1 MTNIKIILAG
11 GGTGGHVLPLVAI
24 ARAIKELNTQVK
36 IYFVGPEEFSLDS
49 LRQEGITIK
58 KIIPA
63 GKIRRYFSWLY
74 LWEAIKLPLAFLQ
87 SVIIVAKINPDVV
100 LGKGSYGSVLPVL
113 AAKIL
118 GKKIILHE
126 SDVMPGLANKFL
138 ARWADIIIVSF
149 TESLSYFR
157 GPTSKMVVLGNPVR
171 LEYLNLDKT
180 QAARVLN
187 FNPSKKV
194 IFISGGSQGA
204 QKINQVILLLL
215 DALLDQYNLIWSVG
229 SNNFKELK
237 EKIGSRQ
244 NLKLAALLSEQELA
258 ATYRLCDLIIGRAG
272 SGTIFEAAAFG
283 KPSILIPLMQANQHQ
298 LFNAQAYA
306 LTGAALIIK
315 ESDLTEGI
323 LKNSI
328 ASILANTQIIKTM
341 SQKAQTFAQIES
353 ANALA
358 KILLGL

>member
-1 MTNIKIILAG
+1 MANVKIILAG

-24 ARAIKELNTQVK
+24 TRAIKELNTQAK

-49 LRQEGITIK
+49 LRQEGIIIK

-74 LWEAIKLPLAFLQ
+74 LWEAIKLPRAFLQ
-87 SVIIVAKINPDVV
+87 SLIIITRINPDVV

-113 AAKIL
+113 VAKIL

-126 SDVMPGLANKFL
+126 SDVMPGLTNRFL

-149 TESLSYFR
+149 NESLSYFR
-157 GPTSKMVVLGNPVR
+157 GRTSKMVVLGNPVR
-171 LEYLNLDKT
+171 LQYLNLDKT
-180 QAARVLN
+180 RAAGILN
-187 FNPSKKV
+187 FNPGKKV

-204 QKINQVILLLL
+204 QKINQVILASLDMLLN
-215 DALLDQYNLIWSVG
+215 QYDLIWSVG
-229 SNNFKELK
+229 LNNFKDIK

-258 ATYRLCDLIIGRAG
+258 AAYRLCDLVIGRAG
-272 SGTIFEAAAFG
+272 SGTIFETAAFG
-283 KPSILIPLMQANQHQ
+283 KPSILIPLMQASQHQ

-306 LTGAALIIK
+306 STGAALVIK
-315 ESDLTEGI
+315 ESDLSEDI

-328 ASILANTQIIKTM
+328 ASVLANTQTIETM
-341 SQKAQTFAQIES
+341 SQKAQKFAKIES
-353 ANALA
+353 ADSLA
-358 KILLGL
+358 RILLDL